1 MAETIAEFVS
11 EKVNKIRWRPQG
23 PQALQQSDVFV
34 SGSWDN
40 EENRV
45 RLWHLPDT
53 PVKTE
58 GVAAKGQLPA
68 RAVEPRLLCE
78 VPHQGD
84 VKDLKFLDY
93 DKILAASSTG
103 NVTLYK
109 HHHNS
114 QTLSVGQ
121 TWESLHHHGGRG
133 CPCTGLAATLPD
145 IVTVGEDG
153 RINVVRVDHR
163 APIRTIDDADSCT
176 LNAVSLKA
184 FEVITV
190 NSSGQLKVFDL
201 RRPSSEPT
209 RIFLLSGERIPLHC
223 LDKHPGQPH
232 IVATGGQDGSLYM
245 WDLRQERHP
254 VSAMD
259 AHAWDMW
266 EVLFH
271 PTHPDH
277 LFSCSQ
283 DGSLWHWD
291 VSMTTATPLAMAT
304 PTASRSLVFLLMS
317 AMAKFDIAYQAQ
329 SSPWLLAKTGKQ
341 KVEVSSLLLDNIMSV
356 NSLDIVG
363 RNVVCGTD
371 GEAIYVVRNINIR

>member
-1 MAETIAEFVS
+1 MAECIAEFVS

-58 GVAAKGQLPA
+58 GAAANGQLPA
-68 RAVEPRLLCE
+68 RAVEPRLVCE

-121 TWESLHHHGGRG
+121 TWDSLHHHNGKG

-163 APIRTIDDADSCT
+163 APIRTIDNADSCT

-190 NSSGQLKVFDL
+190 NSTGQLKVFDL

-209 RIFLLSGERIPLHC
+209 RIFLLSGDRIPLHC

-304 PTASRSLVFLLMS
+304 PTASTPFPSRMPATS
-317 AMAKFDIAYQAQ
+317 QTQ
-329 SSPWLLAKTGKQ
+329 TSPWLLAKSGKQ
-341 KVEVSSLLLDNIMSV
+341 KVEVSNLLLDNIMSV

-363 RNVVCGTD
+363 KSVVCGTD
-371 GEAIYVVRNINIR
+371 AEAIYVIRNINIR

>member
-1 MAETIAEFVS
+1 M
-11 EKVNKIRWRPQG
+11 
-23 PQALQQSDVFV
+23 SDVIGEIPV
-34 SGSWDN
+34 NAMWVLSS
-40 EENRV
+40 ENPFGRCRSQV
-45 RLWHLPDT
+45 VT
-53 PVKTE
+53 F
-58 GVAAKGQLPA
+58 PA
-68 RAVEPRLLCE
+68 RASGLLGGE
-78 VPHQGD
+78 VPVREFYHLYGA
-84 VKDLKFLDY
+84 FLDY

-121 TWESLHHHGGRG
+121 TWDSLHHHNGKG

-163 APIRTIDDADSCT
+163 APIRTIDNADSCT

-190 NSSGQLKVFDL
+190 NSTGQLKVFDL

-209 RIFLLSGERIPLHC
+209 RIFLLSGDRIPLHC

-304 PTASRSLVFLLMS
+304 PTASTPFPSRMPATS
-317 AMAKFDIAYQAQ
+317 QTQ
-329 SSPWLLAKTGKQ
+329 TSPWLLAKSGKQ
-341 KVEVSSLLLDNIMSV
+341 KVEVSNLLLDNIMSV

-363 RNVVCGTD
+363 KSVVCGTD
-371 GEAIYVVRNINIR
+371 AEAIYVIRNINIR